1 MPSRSAPPRW
11 RDKWWQGKWWRGKY
25 GRLALVVAV
34 LGGLL
39 LTFQLTGLRDHFS
52 LPFLRELLQENRVT
66 GLLIF
71 VAIFALG
78 NLIQLPGW
86 LFLAAA
92 VLALGPLWGG
102 VATYLAALFSCLIT
116 FLVVRA
122 LGGDALQQIDRP
134 LARKILGRLHRQPVR
149 SVTLLRLLFQTVPAL
164 NYTLALSGVRLRH
177 YMIGTVVG
185 LPLPLMLYCLFFD
198 RIAVFMGIS

>member
-1 MPSRSAPPRW
+1 MPSTSAPPWW
-11 RDKWWQGKWWRGKY
+11 RKWWRGKY
-25 GRLALVVAV
+25 GRLALVMVV
-34 LGGLL
+34 LGGLF
-39 LTFQLTGLRDHFS
+39 LTFQLTGLREQFS

-71 VAIFALG
+71 VAVFALG

-86 LFLAAA
+86 LLLAAA
-92 VLALGPLWGG
+92 VPALGPLWGG
-102 VATYLAALFSCLIT
+102 VATYLAALLSCLIT
-116 FLVVRA
+116 FLVVRM

-134 LARKILGRLHRQPVR
+134 LARKILARLHRQPVR

-177 YMIGTVVG
+177 YMIGTVLG
-185 LPLPLMLYCLFFD
+185 LPLPLVLYCLFFD
-198 RIAVFMGIS
+198 RIAVFIGIS

>member
-1 MPSRSAPPRW
+1 MPSTSATPWW
-11 RDKWWQGKWWRGKY
+11 RKWWRGKY
-25 GRLALVVAV
+25 GRLALVMAV

-39 LTFQLTGLRDHFS
+39 LTFQLTGLREQFS

-71 VAIFALG
+71 VAVFALG

-102 VATYLAALFSCLIT
+102 VATYLAALLSCLIT
-116 FLVVRA
+116 FLVVRM

-134 LARKILGRLHRQPVR
+134 LARKILARLHRQPVR

-177 YMIGTVVG
+177 YMIGTVLG
-185 LPLPLMLYCLFFD
+185 LPLPLGLYCLFFD
-198 RIAVFMGIS
+198 RIAVFIGIS

>member
-1 MPSRSAPPRW
+1 MPSTSATPWW
-11 RDKWWQGKWWRGKY
+11 RKWWRGKY
-25 GRLALVVAV
+25 GRLALVMAV
-34 LGGLL
+34 LGGLF
-39 LTFQLTGLRDHFS
+39 LTFQLTGLREQFS

-71 VAIFALG
+71 VAVFALG

-102 VATYLAALFSCLIT
+102 VATYLAALLSCLIT
-116 FLVVRA
+116 FLVVRM

-134 LARKILGRLHRQPVR
+134 LARKILARLHRQPVR

-177 YMIGTVVG
+177 YMIGTAVG
-185 LPLPLMLYCLFFD
+185 LPLPLVLYCLFFD

>member
-1 MPSRSAPPRW
+1 MPSTSATPWW
-11 RDKWWQGKWWRGKY
+11 RKWWRGRWWRGKY

-39 LTFQLTGLRDHFS
+39 LTFQLTGLREQFS

-102 VATYLAALFSCLIT
+102 VATYLAALLSCLIT
-116 FLVVRA
+116 FLVVRM

-134 LARKILGRLHRQPVR
+134 LARKILARLHRQPVR

-177 YMIGTVVG
+177 YMIGTVLG
-185 LPLPLMLYCLFFD
+185 LPLPLILYCLFFD